1 MARAAEPVNPR
12 GAATGACYV
21 RPMSRIAA
29 VAPVLP
35 AFAYSQAEITRELAP
50 LISPAPERR
59 AVLERMHAA
68 SGIGTRHTALPL
80 ERYRDL
86 GDFRHANDLFIEVA
100 TDLAERA
107 LREALAETGLE
118 APDVDFVMFT
128 SVTGISA
135 PSVDA
140 LLVSRMGLRPDVKRL
155 PSFGLGCV
163 GGAAGLARVHDYLA
177 GHPDQVGVLLSV
189 ELCSLT
195 LQRDDATMANFVATG
210 LFGDG
215 AAAVVLVG
223 DDRPEPGIRIAD
235 TRSSFFPDSQQVIGW
250 NIGGTGFEIVLTAG
264 VADVIAKHFP
274 YEVAAFL
281 GDHGLTAGD
290 IGAWVAHPGGP
301 RVLEAFASAVDAP
314 ADAFARSWASL
325 DKVGNL
331 SSAAVLHVLADSFA
345 QPPGTNGLLF
355 ALGPGVSAEFVLLE
369 WP

>member
-1 MARAAEPVNPR
+1 
-12 GAATGACYV
+12 
-21 RPMSRIAA
+21 MSRIAA

-35 AFAYSQAEITRELAP
+35 AFAYTQAEITAELAP
-50 LISPAPERR
+50 LISTVPARR

-86 GDFRHANDLFIEVA
+86 GTFRQSNDLFIEVA

-107 LREALAETGLE
+107 LREALATAGLE
-118 APDVDFVMFT
+118 PPDVDFVMFT

-140 LLVSRMGLRPDVKRL
+140 LLVSRLGLRPDVKRL

-163 GGAAGLARVHDYLA
+163 GGAAGLARVNDYLV
-177 GHPDQVGVLLSV
+177 GHPGEVGVLLSV

-195 LQRDDATMANFVATG
+195 LQRDDETMANFVATG

-215 AAAVVLVG
+215 ATAVVLVG
-223 DDRPEPGIRIAD
+223 DERGEPGIRIVD
-235 TRSSFFPDSQQVIGW
+235 TRSSFFPDTQAVIGW
-250 NIGGTGFEIVLTAG
+250 NIGGSGFEIVLTAG
-264 VADVIAKHFP
+264 VADVIERHFP
-274 YEVAAFL
+274 AEVAAFL
-281 GDHGLTAGD
+281 ADNGLGITDVA
-290 IGAWVAHPGGP
+290 AWVAHPGGP
-301 RVLEAFASAVDAP
+301 RVL
-314 ADAFARSWASL
+314 DAFAQSLGLNSTALALSWASL

-331 SSAAVLHVLADSFA
+331 SSSAVLHVLADTIA
-345 QPPGTNGLLF
+345 AGAHTPGDAGLLF

-369 WP
+369 WQ

>member
-1 MARAAEPVNPR
+1 M
-12 GAATGACYV
+12 T
-21 RPMSRIAA
+21 RIAA

-35 AFAYSQAEITRELAP
+35 SFAYTQAEITAELAP
-50 LISPAPERR
+50 LISTLPGKR

-80 ERYRDL
+80 ERYRTL
-86 GDFRHANDLFIEVA
+86 GTFRESNDIFIEVA

-107 LREALAETGLE
+107 LREALAIAGLE
-118 APDVDFVMFT
+118 PPDVDFVMFT

-140 LLVSRMGLRPDVKRL
+140 LLVSRLGLRPDVKRL

-163 GGAAGLARVHDYLA
+163 GGAAGLARVNDYLV

-195 LQRDDATMANFVATG
+195 LQRDDETIANFVATG

-223 DDRPEPGIRIAD
+223 DDRAEPGIRILD
-235 TRSSFFPDSQQVIGW
+235 TRSSFYPDTTDVIGW
-250 NIGGTGFEIVLTAG
+250 HVGGSGFEIVLTAG
-264 VADVIAKHFP
+264 VAEVIERHFP
-274 YEVAAFL
+274 AEVAAFL
-281 GDHGLTAGD
+281 ADNGLGIRDVA
-290 IGAWVAHPGGP
+290 AWVAHPGGP
-301 RVLEAFASAVDAP
+301 RVL
-314 ADAFARSWASL
+314 DAFARALDVPAIAFEKSWASL

-331 SSAAVLHVLADSFA
+331 SSSAVLHVLADFVA
-345 QPPGTNGLLF
+345 AGQPAGSKGLLF